1 MNRIFQILI
10 LLIVC
15 LPMKAGNLNFLYK
28 GDSCMQAY
36 DTYHALQF
44 YEAAFK
50 KTDNSVIRWKLANCL
65 YQRASYKRC
74 IEILSSLP
82 QDSLSHDAF
91 RQLFY
96 CYKYLDQTKLYLSM
110 GKDLLKRY
118 PMDGEIIAD
127 LAASYNANADPDR
140 AYILTFEY
148 YLKDSTNIAVNH
160 QMGDACYI
168 KEEYPL
174 ASEIYLKLLDAGVE
188 TYSVYYSLGVCYE
201 QLKKMD
207 KAKVALEK
215 AVALSDSTKAGALYY
230 LGYVDNELKLY
241 NEATPCFL
249 KAIQLYQPD
258 PSVMYI
264 SYSGL
269 AESYYQKHDY
279 KQASYAFK
287 EALEQNPNAF
297 TASYYLGA
305 CYEQMGDRQ
314 NAIICYNSFLSHAA
328 LLKEKSKD
336 IEDMIGFA
344 KTHVSSRYSQMSR
357 R

>member
-1 MNRIFQILI
+1 
-10 LLIVC
+10 
-15 LPMKAGNLNFLYK
+15 MKADNLNPVSK
-28 GDSCMQAY
+28 GDSCMEAY
-36 DTYHALQF
+36 DTFHALQF

-50 KTDNSVIRWKLANCL
+50 KTDNPAIRRKLANCL

-74 IEILSSLP
+74 IELLSSLP
-82 QDSLSHDAF
+82 QDSLNHDAF

-96 CYKYLDQTKLYLSM
+96 CYKYLDQTKLYVSM
-110 GKDLLKRY
+110 GKQLLKRY
-118 PMDGEIIAD
+118 PMDGEVVAD
-127 LAASYNANADPDR
+127 LAASYNANMEPDK
-140 AYILTFEY
+140 AYILAFDY

-160 QMGDACYI
+160 QWADACYI
-168 KEEYPL
+168 KEVYQL
-174 ASEIYLKLLDAGVE
+174 ASEMYSKLLKAGVE

-201 QLKKMD
+201 QLNKMD
-207 KAKVALEK
+207 KAKEALNK

-249 KAIQLYQPD
+249 KAIHLYEPD

-287 EALEQNPNAF
+287 EALEQNPDAL
-297 TASYYLGA
+297 TAYYYLGV
-305 CYEQMGDRQ
+305 CYEQMDDRQ
-314 NAIICYNSFLSHAA
+314 NAVICYNSFLSRAA
-328 LLKEKSKD
+328 LLKEKNKD
-336 IEDMIGFA
+336 MQDMMVFA
-344 KTHVSSRYSQMSR
+344 KKHVSEKRKP
-357 R
+357 